1 MMKPT
6 LFLPIFALL
15 PLSAVH
21 GALGDGLLAY
31 WPLDETDG
39 TVTPD
44 LINGYDMTL
53 VNLSADDLVEGKIG
67 QAFSFENSRSTLLE
81 RVHDEEDLLPANDRY
96 DSWTVSLWVKGKG
109 TGQND
114 LRVFSEGSL
123 DNNTPLFNIGTDNGG
138 ASDVVDIY
146 IRGDNGT
153 INHPKSV
160 AEAFDD
166 EWHHIVWTQDDASV
180 ALYVDGVIDEIGVD
194 APVSPLANEDVGYR
208 IDNTTI
214 GGIRRANPSHWWTGL
229 IDEVAMWQRALDED
243 EVGELFDNGLSN
255 VEGDDPDA
263 SVRGSNL
270 FADVAGAATT
280 RQVAISN
287 RGKLKSLNI
296 SAVNLTGMDERLFT
310 VDRFPTVVAPGAEDT
325 IDVTFDPAGRTGG
338 VIATL
343 EVLSDDTSNP
353 VIAIDLS
360 TIIPS
365 TNQLVAHYPMDETE
379 GVQMLDRGLL
389 EHGEY
394 AAIGNGAFA
403 LGQDALASGTA
414 VRFVRGGDSAGGYAA
429 AKLGGEALTDF
440 SVSAWFRQESAESA
454 SLFAKGNQG
463 ESPTF
468 AALIDGVSFTWF
480 TPDGDP
486 LVVDGLSV
494 DTVYHVVAAYRR
506 DNLSIFING
515 EERLSADNPTAL
527 TDDTAQ
533 SLLLGS
539 FYGALSFQ
547 GLIDD
552 VQVYAKAL
560 TIEDSVYLFNNPGN
574 VLGENELLDS
584 DGDGIPDAQEVA
596 NGTDPQHPDSDR
608 DGLSDGAEIAA
619 GTDPNKPDSDGD
631 GIQDGREVALEFD
644 PLDPTSPAPSTQD
657 PDLIAYWPLDEVSGE
672 TTPDAAGLYPMAL
685 VNLSATDLVPGRS
698 GQAFEFDSAEETLLE
713 YVADSGDD
721 LPINLHPSCSI
732 SLWIKAEGTGQNDL
746 RFFAEGSTEDNNPLF
761 NMGTQND
768 GGAGT
773 IDMYIRPPGMHE
785 FSDGAPLDDTWRH
798 LVWTDNAGTGTLYID
813 GVTDTRATW
822 STNVFVEG
830 NLNTTSIGG
839 IRRASP
845 SHWFTGTVDD
855 VSVWSRAL
863 TEDEIVE
870 LAQGTSPLSL
880 RGGGG
885 GVVENAR
892 PVIQIS
898 STRSIAWTSESDQT
912 YGIEFSETLVDGS
925 WISVASGL
933 AGANGQGSFTDA
945 DAARSGRS
953 VGFYRVVVE

>member
-180 ALYVDGVIDEIGVD
+180 ALYVD
-194 APVSPLANEDVGYR
+194 
-208 IDNTTI
+208 
-214 GGIRRANPSHWWTGL
+214 
-229 IDEVAMWQRALDED
+229 
-243 EVGELFDNGLSN
+243 
-255 VEGDDPDA
+255 GDDPDA

-698 GQAFEFDSAEETLLE
+698 GQA
-713 YVADSGDD
+713 
-721 LPINLHPSCSI
+721 
-732 SLWIKAEGTGQNDL
+732 
-746 RFFAEGSTEDNNPLF
+746 
-761 NMGTQND
+761 
-768 GGAGT
+768 
-773 IDMYIRPPGMHE
+773 
-785 FSDGAPLDDTWRH
+785 
-798 LVWTDNAGTGTLYID
+798 
-813 GVTDTRATW
+813 
-822 STNVFVEG
+822 
-830 NLNTTSIGG
+830 
-839 IRRASP
+839 
-845 SHWFTGTVDD
+845 
-855 VSVWSRAL
+855 
-863 TEDEIVE
+863 
-870 LAQGTSPLSL
+870 
-880 RGGGG
+880 
-885 GVVENAR
+885 
-892 PVIQIS
+892 
-898 STRSIAWTSESDQT
+898 
-912 YGIEFSETLVDGS
+912 
-925 WISVASGL
+925 
-933 AGANGQGSFTDA
+933 
-945 DAARSGRS
+945 
-953 VGFYRVVVE
+953 